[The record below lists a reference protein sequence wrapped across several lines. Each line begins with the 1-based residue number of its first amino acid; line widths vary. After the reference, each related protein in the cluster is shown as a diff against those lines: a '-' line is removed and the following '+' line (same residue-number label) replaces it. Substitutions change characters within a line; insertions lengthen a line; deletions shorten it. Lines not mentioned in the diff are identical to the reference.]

1 MVCSLNVC
9 RDLVSMMGRKV
20 GRRAG
25 LVSETKGNQW
35 DVLAPHSGFPAGGRE
50 LCVGKHE
57 PGPV

>member
-1 MVCSLNVC
+1 
-9 RDLVSMMGRKV
+9 MMGRKV